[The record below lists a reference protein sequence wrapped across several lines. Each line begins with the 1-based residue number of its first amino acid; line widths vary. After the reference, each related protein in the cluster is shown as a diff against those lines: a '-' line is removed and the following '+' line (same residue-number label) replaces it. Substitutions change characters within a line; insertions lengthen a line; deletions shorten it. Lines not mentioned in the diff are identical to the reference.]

1 LVGLDIYKTA
11 CIEKEL
17 RQIHHLVVSFYLIT
31 YLLQLTYR
39 TRQFAT
45 SKLMMLLLPT
55 LFTSLLATH
64 QSINSYR
71 YTSTTIHAKRND
83 KGWQQTSPSDTTLAK
98 KLHIEPLDDANIKL
112 LNEVH
117 PRNYINPKPLDVYD
131 LVVIGAGAGGLVSSR
146 QVC

>member
-1 LVGLDIYKTA
+1 
-11 CIEKEL
+11 
-17 RQIHHLVVSFYLIT
+17 
-31 YLLQLTYR
+31 
-39 TRQFAT
+39 
-45 SKLMMLLLPT
+45 MMLLLPT

-146 QVC
+146 QVCVYRFCKIVHMMCTSSYSLHLQYLNNYQHNRQQEEEQRVA